1 MSKILLSIVVLG
13 GLLTATSLPAQAN
26 HNDNNNSSSS
36 SSNSTTVINTTNNN
50 TVINNRYGKGRNYNR
65 YNNRY
70 GYKRPVY
77 HAPSNQI
84 QFRVPVR
91 LNVFGSNIDLNIDS
105 QGYGGYYR
113 H

>member
-1 MSKILLSIVVLG
+1 MSKILLSAVVIAGSL
-13 GLLTATSLPAQAN
+13 ATTTLPAQAN
-26 HNDNNNSSSS
+26 HNDSSSS
-36 SSNSTTVINTTNNN
+36 YSNSTTVINTTNNN
-50 TVINNRYGKGRNYNR
+50 TVINNRYGKGRYYNR

-70 GYKRPVY
+70 GYQRPVY

-91 LNVFGSNIDLNIDS
+91 LNIFGSNIDLNIDS